1 MHMLIE
7 TEELLICM
15 QCCESFSFIK
25 GGLTVFPDRQHA
37 DWESRHSGTNQPST
51 RTLMLVLFPP
61 GSGIIV
67 KLFKPFKLP
76 FPSSTKFTKYINS
89 VNSSWVFMICK
100 HCPKHSGQNGKQ
112 NKRGP

>member
-1 MHMLIE
+1 MRPSCSFQMHMLIE

-67 KLFKPFKLP
+67 L
-76 FPSSTKFTKYINS
+76 
-89 VNSSWVFMICK
+89 ICLILA
-100 HCPKHSGQNGKQ
+100 S
-112 NKRGP
+112 